1 MSAMMNKDILE
12 GRWKE
17 LRGRVKEQWGR
28 LNDNQL
34 DQIGG
39 RYDQLVGQIQATYG
53 FTVEKARQEVDRFI
67 EKVSDKPH

>member
-1 MSAMMNKDILE
+1 MHEMNKDILQ
-12 GRWKE
+12 GRWRE
-17 LRGRVKEQWGR
+17 WRGKVKEQWGR

-67 EKVSDKPH
+67 EKLSDKPH